1 MAYTKSLEFSPSEI
15 ELSEVAKALAHPARV
30 CIVGILLEAN
40 TATCG
45 QIVKRLP
52 LSQSTVSQHLKE
64 LKDARIVNADARG
77 SSVIYSLN
85 NERWNRSRFIFNDLF
100 KKNPIIN

>member
-40 TATCG
+40 SAA
-45 QIVKRLP
+45 VKL
-52 LSQSTVSQHLKE
+52 
-64 LKDARIVNADARG
+64 
-77 SSVIYSLN
+77 
-85 NERWNRSRFIFNDLF
+85 
-100 KKNPIIN
+100 